1 MSPLPTHDIE
11 LLKQMVQNLEMFQA
25 KLYDDIPHHEK
36 QAIEAAIVELK
47 NAIINKTRDVKRR
60 LRETWD
66 Y

>member
-1 MSPLPTHDIE
+1 
-11 LLKQMVQNLEMFQA
+11 MVQNLETFQA
-25 KLYDDIPHHEK
+25 RLNEDIPHHEK

-47 NAIINKTRDVKRR
+47 NAIGYKTRDVKRR

>member
-1 MSPLPTHDIE
+1 MSPFPTRDVE
-11 LLKQMVQNLEMFQA
+11 LLKQMVQNLEMFQT
-25 KLYDDIPHHEK
+25 KLNDDIPHHEK